1 MENQTTVEFISP
13 TEASGIELSNLT
25 TSIIRAATTVG
36 EILAT
41 QTTSTSSPLTTRE
54 IMNDTIVPEVVELTT
69 VNATVMNNLTT
80 PGLVFQTKCLR

>member
-13 TEASGIELSNLT
+13 TEASGTELSNLT

-41 QTTSTSSPLTTRE
+41 QASSTLSALTTRE

-69 VNATVMNNLTT
+69 ANATAMSNLTT
-80 PGLVFQTKCLR
+80 PGLVFQTKCLT